1 MAAGQ
6 HKKQKYSMNPLYIT
20 VAHVSSL
27 DLIDQNLKNFIN
39 SGYNHL
45 HNFMCGG
52 LTVQDSPN
60 L

>member
-1 MAAGQ
+1 
-6 HKKQKYSMNPLYIT
+6 MNPLYIT
-20 VAHVSSL
+20 VAHVLSL

>member
-1 MAAGQ
+1 
-6 HKKQKYSMNPLYIT
+6 MNPLYIT

-27 DLIDQNLKNFIN
+27 DLIEKKLKNFIN